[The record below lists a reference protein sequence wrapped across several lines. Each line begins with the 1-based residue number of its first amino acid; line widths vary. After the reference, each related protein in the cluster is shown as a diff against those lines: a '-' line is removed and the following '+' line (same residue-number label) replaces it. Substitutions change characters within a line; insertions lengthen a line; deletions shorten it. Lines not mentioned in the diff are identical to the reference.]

1 MKFPMKKMTK
11 GQLEAA
17 ISEAIIKFEVEY
29 MGRGPEETKTY
40 IIKDMIFIRLKGVL
54 TSAEKQL
61 ARGDEGK
68 LLVKRMRVQLLE
80 SSREL
85 LEALIREITGTQIIS
100 MHTDISTK
108 TGERII
114 IFTLGKII
122 EEAGGS

>member
-1 MKFPMKKMTK
+1 MKFSMKNMTK

-29 MGRGPEETKTY
+29 MGRGPEETRTY
-40 IIKDMIFIRLKGVL
+40 IINDMILIRLKGVL

-61 ARGDEGK
+61 AKGTEGK

-80 SSREL
+80 SSREV
-85 LEALIREITGTQIIS
+85 LESLIREITGTQIIS

-114 IFTLGKII
+114 IFTSGKI
-122 EEAGGS
+122 

>member
-1 MKFPMKKMTK
+1 MTK

-17 ISEAIIKFEVEY
+17 ISKAIIKFEIEY
-29 MGRGPEETKTY
+29 MGRGPEETRTY
-40 IIKDMIFIRLKGVL
+40 IIQDMIFIRLKGVL

-61 ARGDEGK
+61 AKDNEGK
-68 LLVKRMRVQLLE
+68 FLVKRMRVQLLE

-85 LEALIREITGTQIIS
+85 LESLVQEITGTQVIS

-114 IFTLGKII
+114 IFTLEKNI
-122 EEAGGS
+122 EEAVGL

>member
-1 MKFPMKKMTK
+1 MKKMTK

-17 ISEAIIKFEVEY
+17 ISKAIIKFEIEY
-29 MGRGPEETKTY
+29 MGRGPEETRTY
-40 IIKDMIFIRLKGVL
+40 IIQDMIFIRLKGVL

-61 ARGDEGK
+61 AKDNEGK
-68 LLVKRMRVQLLE
+68 FLVKRMRVQLLE

-85 LEALIREITGTQIIS
+85 LESLVQEITGTQVIS

-114 IFTLGKII
+114 IFTLEKNI
-122 EEAGGS
+122 EEAVGL